1 MSDIYAMGGLPVSAL
16 AILGFSSCDF
26 SPSVIRRLLKGAGD
40 KLKEAGASLIGGH
53 SIEDGQFK
61 FGLSV
66 AGRVDRNKILRADGA
81 SAGDILVLTK
91 PLGTGILSSAFKK
104 GAIKNSSFNKAISS
118 MLILNK
124 KASKAAVSAGACAAT
139 DITGF
144 GLLGHALNMT
154 KNNKLNFVIF
164 SEKVPILDKVRNL
177 AASGII
183 PKGAY
188 NNLKFVSSK
197 VLFPKNFSK
206 EEKLILSDPQTS
218 GGLLIALPKNNLRKF
233 ELTAKKEKM
242 PYWIIGETVK
252 GEGKIIVK

>member
-1 MSDIYAMGGLPVSAL
+1 MGGTPVSAL

-26 SPSVIRRLLKGAGD
+26 SPSVIRSLLKGAGD

-66 AGRVDRNKILRADGA
+66 AGRVDRNKILRANGA
-81 SAGDILVLTK
+81 SAGDILILTK

-104 GAIKNSSFNKAISS
+104 GAIKNSSFKGAISS
-118 MLILNK
+118 MLTLNK
-124 KASKAAVSAGACAAT
+124 KASKAAVSAGARAAT
-139 DITGF
+139 DVTGF
-144 GLLGHALNMT
+144 GLLGHALNMA
-154 KNNKLNFVIF
+154 KNNTLNFVIF
-164 SEKVPILDKVRNL
+164 SGKVPIMDKVRNL

-188 NNLKFVSSK
+188 SNLKFVSSK

-233 ELTAKKEKM
+233 ELTAKKENM
-242 PYWIIGETVK
+242 PYWIVGEVTK
-252 GEGKIIVK
+252 GKGRIIIK